1 MKTVRFCE
9 HSLPMIRPYYS
20 YLKHSIIAVN
30 TQKSYKNSFVGMNA
44 CNQINH
50 GDKFHG
56 TGTEI

>member
-1 MKTVRFCE
+1 
-9 HSLPMIRPYYS
+9 MIRPYYS